1 MVTFDWSISLGSLI
15 TAASMLGG
23 IVVLSFRLGNASASF
38 ETLKSDI
45 SDLQKEM
52 RQIAQAMS
60 QLAVQDKRIEGIE
73 EDVREIKADIREL
86 RHGEGFV
93 LPIKRGAHEAR

>member
-1 MVTFDWSISLGSLI
+1 MTFDWSISLGSIVTAMSMFGGVLI
-15 TAASMLGG
+15 
-23 IVVLSFRLGNASASF
+23 LSFRLGNATAQF
-38 ETLKSDI
+38 ESLKTEI
-45 SDLQKEM
+45 TEIQKEM

-73 EDVREIKADIREL
+73 EDVRELKTDIREL

-93 LPIKRGAHEAR
+93 LPIKRGAHER